1 MNRKLLVCL
10 SAMCVAASARGQEFV
25 NLNFEA
31 AKIVISATNSSF
43 AMEIATSNALPGW
56 SAFFG
61 TNQAPLVQYNFG
73 PAPGLPVVLF
83 GSNSVVIDGNF
94 SVYLDG
100 GSISQTGLV
109 PSGAKSLLFDSGPPS
124 LLVSLGGQS
133 LAYAAISNALN
144 SSSIIYGADISG
156 FAGQVETLIF
166 SGAGAL
172 DDIQFS
178 PEAVPEPSAS
188 LIFLGTGVLFYVRR
202 RKRYRFMNGILL
214 AGLATLIM
222 SVSLRG

>member
-1 MNRKLLVCL
+1 MLLAGL
-10 SAMCVAASARGQEFV
+10 LALIMCVSLRGQGFV
-25 NLNFEA
+25 NLDFEA
-31 AKIVISATNSSF
+31 AKVVISATNSSF

-133 LAYAAISNALN
+133 LAYTAISNALN
-144 SSSIIYGADISG
+144 SSGIIYGADISG
-156 FAGQVETLIF
+156 FAGQEETLTF
-166 SGAGAL
+166 SRSGEL

-178 PEAVPEPSAS
+178 PQAIPEPSAS
-188 LIFLGTGVLFYVRR
+188 LILLGSGILFYVRR
-202 RKRYRFMNGILL
+202 KYFR
-214 AGLATLIM
+214 
-222 SVSLRG
+222 